1 MRLVIAFVAAVLAP
15 TLAVVLWYLYGQFDI
30 FDASDPYIWVRTRG
44 FLVLCLVISAAHVTA
59 LGVPAFFIRRW
70 RRALRWW
77 TTLLAGFILG
87 TLPAAVFSW
96 PLRYASPGSSASVN
110 GVDTMIDGVP
120 TTAGWLQY
128 LYGVAFFG
136 IFGILAAAAFWLVLR
151 GGPNNSFKGMPLRG
165 TP

>member
-1 MRLVIAFVAAVLAP
+1 M
-15 TLAVVLWYLYGQFDI
+15 
-30 FDASDPYIWVRTRG
+30 
-44 FLVLCLVISAAHVTA
+44 
-59 LGVPAFFIRRW
+59 
-70 RRALRWW
+70 
-77 TTLLAGFILG
+77 
-87 TLPAAVFSW
+87 FSW